1 MAIHFQ
7 IVPDNVMAVK
17 LRDAA
22 VGRKQGNMRSDDIHN
37 SVLLSPSSASRI
49 LSYLSLMNG
58 GVALLTYQ
66 TTSVVATLLIGA
78 TDKDSKEETIF
89 YERSGSGSDL
99 AVIAISSTLAA
110 TLGCA
115 WSSPIHGE
123 SICENLQTSVM
134 DSSKN
139 RGFIQQ
145 YNGQSNPW
153 QYKNNHPS
161 NEMTSPTAARVTLHC
176 LGFPVPLAASDSIVW
191 PRPPNGILVSSS
203 TLLRVQDPISRLYV
217 YYEVICFEMDD
228 IVQQITSCDA
238 FQTTDHTE
246 FIYVDTSPAKNNN
259 SSCRRLPPLQH
270 SSIHWTHPDVPRLV
284 HALRGISSTSQQLE
298 RVFPVIGTDQEHN
311 VRRLVYDTADILGM
325 RCLQVKGLA
334 EFAAANGHP
343 VTTGSLPDKIE
354 GLQRA
359 LQQARKCTPCIL
371 HLVDLDLEFI
381 SQQQDPTLRNDQ
393 EGRVWSMLMDAL
405 DTTIYEQPEN
415 VPSISDSKGGHSSV
429 ASYRKRAQQQQR
441 DDDMRWAPSLLVV
454 ISTTRPLTKT
464 SAAGPLAQK
473 LVYDSL
479 SLNLPTMDYAAQLWK
494 ECESSHM
501 AGKKQ
506 DSSDSQARKT
516 AMTFQDL
523 LGGRPVQDIRI
534 LHEQWLCCQHDSTPV
549 SAEEE
554 RETFQR
560 LCQELDK
567 RRRSQTSSNSSSL
580 VKIANVKWED
590 VGGLKQVRQE
600 IMDAI
605 DLPLRYPH
613 YFPNG
618 GRSGIL
624 LYGPPGTGKTLVAKA
639 VATECNI
646 PFLSVKGPE
655 LLGSYVGE
663 SEANVRAVFASARK
677 AAAAAR
683 GIRDLGGE
691 NVDAPKA
698 CLVFFDELD
707 SLAPRRDDTASGS
720 GGGVMDRVV
729 ATLAAELDKGQQ
741 KSSTANGQTKKKKK
755 ASDESCYI
763 FVLGAT
769 NRPDLLDPALL
780 RPGRFDRKVYLGVAS
795 TPEDRAKIL
804 AAQIRHLTF
813 EHGESPSDVAES
825 IVEQLPNNLTGADL
839 SSIGSGA
846 LTRAIERLC
855 RQADQEVEQLLKER
869 GAEELGD
876 ETMNMRSPDEEER
889 ALLDEVLSG
898 WDKDRL
904 VPVVTK
910 DDMLEASKDIIPSV
924 SHADLERYERLQ
936 QQFSSSF

>member
-1 MAIHFQ
+1 
-7 IVPDNVMAVK
+7 
-17 LRDAA
+17 
-22 VGRKQGNMRSDDIHN
+22 
-37 SVLLSPSSASRI
+37 
-49 LSYLSLMNG
+49 
-58 GVALLTYQ
+58 
-66 TTSVVATLLIGA
+66 
-78 TDKDSKEETIF
+78 
-89 YERSGSGSDL
+89 
-99 AVIAISSTLAA
+99 
-110 TLGCA
+110 
-115 WSSPIHGE
+115 
-123 SICENLQTSVM
+123 
-134 DSSKN
+134 
-139 RGFIQQ
+139 
-145 YNGQSNPW
+145 
-153 QYKNNHPS
+153 
-161 NEMTSPTAARVTLHC
+161 
-176 LGFPVPLAASDSIVW
+176 
-191 PRPPNGILVSSS
+191 
-203 TLLRVQDPISRLYV
+203 
-217 YYEVICFEMDD
+217 
-228 IVQQITSCDA
+228 
-238 FQTTDHTE
+238 
-246 FIYVDTSPAKNNN
+246 
-259 SSCRRLPPLQH
+259 
-270 SSIHWTHPDVPRLV
+270 
-284 HALRGISSTSQQLE
+284 
-298 RVFPVIGTDQEHN
+298 
-311 VRRLVYDTADILGM
+311 
-325 RCLQVKGLA
+325 
-334 EFAAANGHP
+334 
-343 VTTGSLPDKIE
+343 
-354 GLQRA
+354 
-359 LQQARKCTPCIL
+359 
-371 HLVDLDLEFI
+371 
-381 SQQQDPTLRNDQ
+381 
-393 EGRVWSMLMDAL
+393 
-405 DTTIYEQPEN
+405 
-415 VPSISDSKGGHSSV
+415 
-429 ASYRKRAQQQQR
+429 
-441 DDDMRWAPSLLVV
+441 
-454 ISTTRPLTKT
+454 
-464 SAAGPLAQK
+464 
-473 LVYDSL
+473 
-479 SLNLPTMDYAAQLWK
+479 
-494 ECESSHM
+494 
-501 AGKKQ
+501 
-506 DSSDSQARKT
+506 
-516 AMTFQDL
+516 
-523 LGGRPVQDIRI
+523 
-534 LHEQWLCCQHDSTPV
+534 
-549 SAEEE
+549 
-554 RETFQR
+554 
-560 LCQELDK
+560 
-567 RRRSQTSSNSSSL
+567 
-580 VKIANVKWED
+580 
-590 VGGLKQVRQE
+590 
-600 IMDAI
+600 
-605 DLPLRYPH
+605 
-613 YFPNG
+613 
-618 GRSGIL
+618 
-624 LYGPPGTGKTLVAKA
+624 VAKA

-663 SEANVRAVFASARK
+663 SEANVRAVFASARE